1 MRDQKLH
8 PAVARSRF
16 GCQKHTIVGAL
27 LEVEPFKKC
36 TRLWREAHFEFF
48 KKLGSGAFLEVENAE
63 MFTKCAPL
71 WREARFQVKICQN
84 GKNMQKHHMF
94 GPLLDVQASFVWQ
107 AQWILHVVKGEP
119 DVWAWHFATVSKT
132 MAGVGHVTRACKD
145 AFHLAGAVQETHESD
160 MLDGQGAHFL
170 RGILEHQ
177 IFGFAKIMSRHR
189 CCSSS
194 SWLNFSWQAQY
205 LHMEWKHGKKHC
217 YEAVR
222 SALNFLFSTEV
233 SQNCFVF
240 DVLKFEN

>member
-1 MRDQKLH
+1 
-8 PAVARSRF
+8 
-16 GCQKHTIVGAL
+16 
-27 LEVEPFKKC
+27 
-36 TRLWREAHFEFF
+36 
-48 KKLGSGAFLEVENAE
+48 
-63 MFTKCAPL
+63 MFTKCTPL

-84 GKNMQKHHMF
+84 GKSMQKHHMF

-119 DVWAWHFATVSKT
+119 DVWAWHFAAVSKT

-189 CCSSS
+189 CSSS
-194 SWLNFSWQAQY
+194 SWLNFRGRRSTYTWSGNTAKSIATRPSG
-205 LHMEWKHGKKHC
+205 LHSTFYFPRKSRRI
-217 YEAVR
+217 A
-222 SALNFLFSTEV
+222 SFLMFSSSKIEKPRKI
-233 SQNCFVF
+233 SLFWSCEHSLF
-240 DVLKFEN
+240 